1 MEAEMFWLKACPRC
15 NGDLYRQ
22 TRDAEATFNCL
33 QCGHELQ
40 RADAAALIARAR
52 PRSTRLSA

>member
-1 MEAEMFWLKACPRC
+1 MFWLKACPRC

-40 RADAAALIARAR
+40 RADAAALLTRAR
-52 PRSTRLSA
+52 PRPTRLSA